1 MDIRHLRYFVA
12 VAEEL
17 SFTRAARR
25 LHISQPPLTQT
36 IRHLEEELGQ
46 LLLRRNSRH
55 VEVTDAGAA
64 LLERARSII
73 AQVSRLSQD
82 LRSSTLPPPLRVGFA
97 HANVFL
103 PSAMQA
109 FRDKFPDIRI
119 ELTPSVSRCH
129 RDRLLDDEVDLNIG
143 EYYPPD
149 EQLDSLFWAEV
160 RFAALLPRSHSQ
172 SHKSTI
178 SVRDLRGQPLFLPSL
193 KPLSQLGH
201 LALQFCRDVGRF
213 EPERIQHC
221 DGQDVLF
228 ALIAS
233 GAGIGIVPGI
243 FPSSELTSLV
253 RIIPF
258 RERAPS
264 FKGGIVWRRDR
275 HSTALQGLIDELDNK
290 ARTIAVDQPG
300 IIRFRRNLLGGPHA

>member
-25 LHISQPPLTQT
+25 LHISQPPLTHT

-82 LRSSTLPPPLRVGFA
+82 LRSSKEPAPIRVGFA
-97 HANVFL
+97 RANIFL

-109 FRDKFPDIRI
+109 FRDKFPGIRI
-119 ELTPSVSRCH
+119 ELTPSVSRSH
-129 RDRLLDDEVDLNIG
+129 RDLLLDDEVDLNIG
-143 EYYPPD
+143 EYFPPD

-160 RFAALLPRSHSQ
+160 KFAALLPRAHPQ
-172 SHKSTI
+172 SHKSKV

-193 KPLSQLGH
+193 SPLSQLGH
-201 LALQFCRDVGRF
+201 LALQFCRNVGQF
-213 EPERIQHC
+213 EPEKIQHC
-221 DGQDVLF
+221 EGADVLA

-233 GAGIGIVPGI
+233 GAGVGIVPGV
-243 FPSSELTSLV
+243 FPSNELTSLV
-253 RIIPF
+253 HIVPF

-275 HSTALQGLIDELDNK
+275 HSSALQGLIDELDNQ

-300 IIRFRRNLLGGPHA
+300 IIRFRRSLLAGPHA